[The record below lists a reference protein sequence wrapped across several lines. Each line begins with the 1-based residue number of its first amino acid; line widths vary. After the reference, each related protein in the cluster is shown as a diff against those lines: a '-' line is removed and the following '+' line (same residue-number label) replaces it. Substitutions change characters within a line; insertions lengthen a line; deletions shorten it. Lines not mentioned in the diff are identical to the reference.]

1 MVRRGS
7 TLDDKVMKQ
16 QETTDRNFQK
26 RLALEANSQNAED
39 LAIIVSH
46 LQDNPSKIQGCK
58 LAVLGKMLLPNADGS
73 RDATTEFSHS
83 NTWLVKIPKE
93 HLRGLLKAVRAN
105 VHEGAFNLMN
115 KFDRSS
121 PYHLL

>member
-7 TLDDKVMKQ
+7 NLDVKVMKQ

-39 LAIIVSH
+39 LAIIVAH
-46 LQDNPSKIQGCK
+46 LQDNPSNIQRCK
-58 LAVLGKMLLPNADGS
+58 FAVLGKMFLPNADGS

-83 NTWLVKIPKE
+83 NKWLFNIPKE
-93 HLRGLLKAVRAN
+93 HVRGFLKAVRAN
-105 VHEGAFNLMN
+105 VHEGAYNPMN
-115 KFDRSS
+115 KFDR
-121 PYHLL
+121 